1 MENYNFTPENIDDVN
16 IQKTAFYEIFL
27 EECSNLLDLGVLVK
41 DNIDNSYKEFWT
53 KFIKNHLE
61 IRSEIRL
68 TRHFILKKNDKLAKE
83 LKTSLFMKDIYSD
96 LMDQSK
102 REYWKFVHTVFLI
115 FETVHKE
122 KEVEMFSG

>member
-1 MENYNFTPENIDDVN
+1 MKHFLHISDYSNSELW
-16 IQKTAFYEIFL
+16 EIL
-27 EECSNLLDLGVLVK
+27 
-41 DNIDNSYKEFWT
+41 
-53 KFIKNHLE
+53 
-61 IRSEIRL
+61 
-68 TRHFILKKNDKLAKE
+68 KLAKE

-122 KEVEMFSG
+122 KNDAIINTLTSELEKIAQEELQQVAKVKESWTGKYLKKTLDKNVLTHILESIK